1 MKLVRIL
8 LTINKKERKNKMNIN
23 LPNISKGTTVP
34 YGILE
39 KEAKE
44 KELRKQQWRHDFR
57 VALFSVIAGG
67 ISGIITSIILLKVQ
81 GIL

>member
-1 MKLVRIL
+1 
-8 LTINKKERKNKMNIN
+8 MNIN
-23 LPNISKGTTVP
+23 LPNISNGTTVP

-39 KEAKE
+39 EQLKEVKE

-67 ISGIITSIILLKVQ
+67 ISGIITSIILLKIQ

>member
-1 MKLVRIL
+1 
-8 LTINKKERKNKMNIN
+8 MNIN

-39 KEAKE
+39 EQLKEAKE

>member
-1 MKLVRIL
+1 
-8 LTINKKERKNKMNIN
+8 MNIN
-23 LPNISKGTTVP
+23 LPNISNGTTVP
-34 YGILE
+34 YGILAE
-39 KEAKE
+39 QLKEAKE

-67 ISGIITSIILLKVQ
+67 ISGIITSIILLKIQ

>member
-1 MKLVRIL
+1 M
-8 LTINKKERKNKMNIN
+8 TINIQ
-23 LPNISKGTTVP
+23 NISNGKTVP
-34 YGILE
+34 YGRLE
-39 KEAKE
+39 EQLKEAKE

-67 ISGIITSIILLKVQ
+67 ISGIITSIILLKIQ

>member
-1 MKLVRIL
+1 
-8 LTINKKERKNKMNIN
+8 MNIN

-39 KEAKE
+39 EQLKEAKE

-67 ISGIITSIILLKVQ
+67 ISGIITSIILLKIQ

>member
-1 MKLVRIL
+1 
-8 LTINKKERKNKMNIN
+8 MNIN
-23 LPNISKGTTVP
+23 LPNISKGTVVT

-39 KEAKE
+39 EQLKEAKE

-67 ISGIITSIILLKVQ
+67 ISGIITSIILLKIQ